1 MDAAMQ
7 ELRERLAEVSDL
19 EQAASTLQW
28 DQQTMMPRAGAPA
41 RAEQLATLE
50 TVLHERATSS
60 LIGTL
65 LDRAAAEVAGEPS
78 ESDAASLVRVARR
91 DYEKAR
97 RVPGELKAEMARS
110 ASLGQEAWERARA
123 QSDFALF
130 RPHLERGLE
139 LKRRYVECFAGEFD
153 CAYDALLDDFEPG
166 TRTAEVAAVFE
177 QLKAGLVPL
186 IAAIAERV
194 GTLSEEEE
202 AASSPLHGA
211 FPADQQRAL
220 MLGILP
226 RLGFDPAG
234 WRLDEAA
241 HPFATGTPG
250 DVRLTTRYEEDH
262 LGMALY
268 SGLHECGHGLYE
280 AGVAPEL
287 ARTPLGSGVSLG
299 LHESQ
304 SRLWENV
311 VGRSRPFCAW
321 VLPQLR
327 AAFPSQFAG
336 VEVEELFRAAN
347 RVRPSLIRVEA
358 DEATYSLHVILRFEL
373 EQELIEGRLAVAD
386 LPEAWNARMR
396 DYLGVEVPDDAR
408 GVLQDV
414 HWSAGLFGYFP
425 TYALGNIISLQIW
438 ERARA
443 ELPDLDVRIER
454 GELAPLREW
463 LREHL
468 HRYGRKFTPGET
480 LVLAAG
486 APLDVG
492 PYLGYLREKLGVVYG
507 LAG

>member
-1 MDAAMQ
+1 MSTAMQ
-7 ELRERLAEVSDL
+7 GLRERLAEVSDL
-19 EQAASTLQW
+19 EQAAGTLQW

-50 TVLHERATSS
+50 TVVHERATAPE
-60 LIGTL
+60 IGTL
-65 LDRAAAEVAGEPS
+65 LEKAAEEAAGEPP
-78 ESDAASLVRVARR
+78 ETDAASLVRVARR
-91 DYEKAR
+91 DYDKAR
-97 RVPGELKAEMARS
+97 RVPGELKAEMARA

-123 QSDFALF
+123 LSDFEPF
-130 RPHLERGLE
+130 RPHLERSLE

-166 TRTAEVAAVFE
+166 TRTAEVAAVFAE
-177 QLKAGLVPL
+177 LKRGLVPL
-186 IAAIAERV
+186 IAAIAERT
-194 GTLSEEEE
+194 GASDAEEVV
-202 AASSPLHGA
+202 SSPLRGTFA
-211 FPADQQRAL
+211 AEEQRAL
-220 MLGILP
+220 VLEILP
-226 RLGFDPAG
+226 RLGFDLAG

-250 DVRLTTRYEEDH
+250 DVRLTTRYEEEH
-262 LGMALY
+262 LGMALF
-268 SGLHECGHGLYE
+268 SALHECGHGLYE

-287 ARTPLGSGVSLG
+287 VRTPLGSGVSLA

-311 VGRSRPFCAW
+311 VGRSRPFCTW
-321 VLPQLR
+321 VLPLLQ

-336 VEVEELFRAAN
+336 VGVEELFRAVN

-438 ERARA
+438 ARARA
-443 ELPDLDVRIER
+443 ELPDLDARIER

-468 HRYGRKFTPGET
+468 HRYGRKFTPSET
-480 LVLAAG
+480 LRKVAG
-486 APLDVG
+486 GPIAVD
-492 PYLGYLREKLGVVYG
+492 PYLDYLRGKFNDIYG
-507 LAG
+507 IA

>member
-1 MDAAMQ
+1 MSTAMH
-7 ELRERLAEVSDL
+7 ELRERLGEVSDL
-19 EQAASTLQW
+19 EQAAGTLQW
-28 DQQTMMPRAGAPA
+28 DQQTMMPRAGAAA

-50 TVLHERATSS
+50 TVVHERATSS
-60 LIGTL
+60 ELGTL
-65 LDRAAAEVAGEPS
+65 LDRAAEESAGEPPD
-78 ESDAASLVRVARR
+78 SDAASLVRVARR
-91 DYEKAR
+91 DYDKAR
-97 RVPGELKAEMARS
+97 RVPGELKAEMAR
-110 ASLGQEAWERARA
+110 AGSLGQEAWERARA

-139 LKRRYVECFAGEFD
+139 LKRRYVECFSGEFD

-177 QLKAGLVPL
+177 ELKAGLVPL

-194 GTLSEEEE
+194 GTTGEEK
-202 AASSPLHGA
+202 ASTSPLYGA
-211 FPADQQRAL
+211 FPAEAQRAL
-220 MLGILP
+220 VLQILP
-226 RLGFDPAG
+226 RLGFDPVG

-268 SGLHECGHGLYE
+268 SALHECGHGLYE

-311 VGRSRPFCAW
+311 VGRSRPFCTWA
-321 VLPQLR
+321 LPLLQ
-327 AAFPSQFAG
+327 AAFPPQFAG

-425 TYALGNIISLQIW
+425 TYALGNVISLQIW

-443 ELPDLDVRIER
+443 ELPDLDARIER

-468 HRYGRKFTPGET
+468 HRYGRKFTPRET

-486 APLDVG
+486 APLDVR
-492 PYLGYLREKLGVVYG
+492 PYLAYLREKLGAVYG
-507 LAG
+507 LAK